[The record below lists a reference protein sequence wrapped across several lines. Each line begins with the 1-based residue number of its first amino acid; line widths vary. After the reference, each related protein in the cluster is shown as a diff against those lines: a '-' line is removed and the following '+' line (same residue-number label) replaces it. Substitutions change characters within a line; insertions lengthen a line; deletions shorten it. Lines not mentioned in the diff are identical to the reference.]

1 MNRWRS
7 FLVLSL
13 ATLATLAAP
22 LAFAQVA
29 TTSAT
34 IPAAATT
41 TLAPTLTSTPTTT
54 LTTTD
59 PNAGVAAAVAS
70 YFADIPVMIA
80 IAKCESGPRQFQAD
94 GAPLYAGT
102 DDEMVGVFQIDA
114 AIHTLPARAL
124 GFDITTLAGN
134 MGYARY
140 LYGAEG
146 TDPWISSFSCWSYAS
161 GEATSSGGSA
171 ATTVGTS
178 ATTSTPALT
187 LNLSLGDIDPQ
198 VLILQQLLNAADFT
212 LATSGP
218 GSPGNETTKFG
229 ALTYAALKKFQC
241 AEGIA
246 CGGDEATTGYGY
258 LNAPTRAALL
268 AATTAPAASVAVA
281 SSSSSS
287 SVVLAIATTTPPVT
301 TAIASNN
308 SAAEVTSLQSRV
320 AALVVIVQQ
329 LEAEL
334 AARLSQ

>member
-7 FLVLSL
+7 FLVLLL
-13 ATLATLAAP
+13 AGAVGIAAMAFAP
-22 LAFAQVA
+22 LTTAFAQTA
-29 TTSAT
+29 
-34 IPAAATT
+34 
-41 TLAPTLTSTPTTT
+41 TPTS
-54 LTTTD
+54 TD
-59 PNAGVAAAVAS
+59 PNAGVAAAVQA

-94 GAPLYAGT
+94 GDPLYAGT
-102 DDEMVGVFQIDA
+102 DNLMVGVFQIDA

-146 TDPWISSFSCWSYAS
+146 TDPWISSFSCWSYAAA
-161 GEATSSGGSA
+161 GAATSSGAIGTTTI
-171 ATTVGTS
+171 ATATGTS
-178 ATTSTPALT
+178 SGVASGVASTTPALT

-198 VLILQQLLNAADFT
+198 VLVLQQLLNQDGFT

-241 AEGIA
+241 AENIA

-268 AATTAPAASVAVA
+268 AATAVAAATSTTSTTVAVAPSSSVTVAVA
-281 SSSSSS
+281 SSSLPS
-287 SVVLAIATTTPPVT
+287 VT
-301 TAIASNN
+301 TAIASAD
-308 SAAEVTSLQSRV
+308 SAAEVASLQSRIS
-320 AALVVIVQQ
+320 ALVAIVQQ
-329 LEAEL
+329 LEAEI
-334 AARLSQ
+334 AARISA